1 MTGIP
6 EPRFRQADHP
16 RLKVNEWRPDAGAE
30 DLGGGIL
37 MSKSVTNCFV
47 VASDAG
53 DVVINTGLAEH
64 GARHRERFEQLL
76 GRKLDVRK
84 VIFTQ
89 SHVDHAGG
97 WEAFADP
104 QAELIGQ
111 REFEVLVA
119 ERTALATFFSRRNAR
134 IIRAILDKMARES
147 GKPPSTAPKQVSLT
161 TRFAFF
167 PFLLLTRWIF

>member
-53 DVVINTGLAEH
+53 VPG
-64 GARHRERFEQLL
+64 F
-76 GRKLDVRK
+76 LDDRCGPVR
-84 VIFTQ
+84 
-89 SHVDHAGG
+89 
-97 WEAFADP
+97 
-104 QAELIGQ
+104 
-111 REFEVLVA
+111 
-119 ERTALATFFSRRNAR
+119 ATV
-134 IIRAILDKMARES
+134 
-147 GKPPSTAPKQVSLT
+147 PP
-161 TRFAFF
+161 
-167 PFLLLTRWIF
+167 RW